1 MKATNRAECENK
13 YFIKKQK
20 EYSQAYPIFSNL
32 GLDEE
37 VICSSEQPDFIF
49 HWQNKTIGLEV
60 VECHPSAILEKKK
73 ESLAMADS
81 RLDKICR
88 EFEAKLIQEGMNHV
102 RGSLVF
108 TDRCKNELQRKKVDL
123 RKIRS
128 DIFEEIRKHRERDEC
143 PNPAVWYCSH
153 DREYCTFKYV
163 ESCEIRP
170 IPNCQ
175 TFVVQTK
182 MFICKTVEDECI
194 QHCITQ
200 KEKKLVEYV
209 MLEKN
214 KEIDEYWLC
223 INVPIDTGRY
233 FDHITYV
240 HHSAYQRVYL
250 TQNIDV
256 KQLDRC

>member
-1 MKATNRAECENK
+1 M
-13 YFIKKQK
+13 YDVIKKQK
-20 EYSQAYPIFSNL
+20 EYSQAYPIFNNL

-37 VICSSEQPDFIF
+37 DICFSEKPDFVF
-49 HWQNKTIGLEV
+49 QWQNKTIGLEI
-60 VECHPSAILEKKK
+60 VECHSSTILGKNK

-88 EFEAKLIQEGMNHV
+88 EFETKLIQEGMNHV

-175 TFVVQTK
+175 TFVAQTK

-200 KEKKLVEYV
+200 KEKKLAEYV
-209 MLEKN
+209 TLEKN
-214 KEIDEYWLC
+214 KDINEYWLC

-233 FDHITYV
+233 FDYV
-240 HHSAYQRVYL
+240 DYKHRSAYQRVYL
-250 TQNIDV
+250 TQNSDV
-256 KQLDRC
+256 MLLDRINE